1 VETQSTK
8 ILALRILKH
17 IVHNGSIK
25 IKSMGKYYEDL
36 DTLNQLVKKLQK
48 KNELSEFIIRC
59 VRYATE
65 NPEKSVSDI
74 IKHIK
79 KGRD

>member
-1 VETQSTK
+1 
-8 ILALRILKH
+8 
-17 IVHNGSIK
+17 
-25 IKSMGKYYEDL
+25 MGKYYEDL

-65 NPEKSVSDI
+65 HPEKSVSDI
-74 IKHIK
+74 IKEIK

>member
-1 VETQSTK
+1 MLNITK
-8 ILALRILKH
+8 Q
-17 IVHNGSIK
+17 IVLNGSIK
-25 IKSMGKYYEDL
+25 TLVMGKYYEDL

-59 VRYATE
+59 VRHAKE

-74 IKHIK
+74 IKEIK

>member
-1 VETQSTK
+1 MLSITK
-8 ILALRILKH
+8 QIADS
-17 IVHNGSIK
+17 GSNKIK
-25 IKSMGKYYEDL
+25 IMGKYYEDL
-36 DTLNQLVKKLQK
+36 DTLNQLVKKLEK

-59 VRYATE
+59 VRYAKE

-74 IKHIK
+74 IKEIK

>member
-1 VETQSTK
+1 M
-8 ILALRILKH
+8 LKH
-17 IVHNGSIK
+17 IKQIVNNGSIK
-25 IKSMGKYYEDL
+25 ILIMGKYYEDL

-59 VRYATE
+59 VRYAKE
-65 NPEKSVSDI
+65 NSEKSVSDI
-74 IKHIK
+74 IKEIK

>member
-1 VETQSTK
+1 
-8 ILALRILKH
+8 
-17 IVHNGSIK
+17 
-25 IKSMGKYYEDL
+25 MGKYYEDL

-65 NPEKSVSDI
+65 HSEKSVSDI
-74 IKHIK
+74 IKEIK

>member
-1 VETQSTK
+1 MLNITK
-8 ILALRILKH
+8 Q
-17 IVHNGSIK
+17 IVLNGSIK
-25 IKSMGKYYEDL
+25 TLVMGKYYEDL

-74 IKHIK
+74 IKEIK

>member
-1 VETQSTK
+1 MLNITK
-8 ILALRILKH
+8 Q
-17 IVHNGSIK
+17 IVLNGSIK
-25 IKSMGKYYEDL
+25 TLIMGKYYEDL

-65 NPEKSVSDI
+65 HPEKSVSDI
-74 IKHIK
+74 IKEIK

>member
-1 VETQSTK
+1 M
-8 ILALRILKH
+8 LKH
-17 IVHNGSIK
+17 IKQIVDSGLIK
-25 IKSMGKYYEDL
+25 IKSMGKYYEEL

-74 IKHIK
+74 IKEIK

>member
-1 VETQSTK
+1 MLNITK
-8 ILALRILKH
+8 Q
-17 IVHNGSIK
+17 IVLNGSIK
-25 IKSMGKYYEDL
+25 TLVMGKYYEDL

-65 NPEKSVSDI
+65 HPEKSVSDI
-74 IKHIK
+74 IKEIK

>member
-1 VETQSTK
+1 MLNITK
-8 ILALRILKH
+8 QIADS
-17 IVHNGSIK
+17 GSNKIK
-25 IKSMGKYYEDL
+25 IMGKYYEDL

-74 IKHIK
+74 IKEIK

>member
-1 VETQSTK
+1 MLSITK
-8 ILALRILKH
+8 QIADS
-17 IVHNGSIK
+17 GSNKIK
-25 IKSMGKYYEDL
+25 IMGKYYEDL

-74 IKHIK
+74 IKEIK

>member
-1 VETQSTK
+1 
-8 ILALRILKH
+8 
-17 IVHNGSIK
+17 
-25 IKSMGKYYEDL
+25 MGKYYEDL
-36 DTLNQLVKKLQK
+36 DTLNQLVKKLEK

-59 VRYATE
+59 VRHAKE

-74 IKHIK
+74 IKEIK

>member
-1 VETQSTK
+1 M
-8 ILALRILKH
+8 LRLIKQ
-17 IVHNGSIK
+17 IVDSGLIK

-59 VRYATE
+59 VRYAKE

-74 IKHIK
+74 IKEIK

>member
-1 VETQSTK
+1 MKVLK
-8 ILALRILKH
+8 ILKQ
-17 IVHNGSIK
+17 IVLNGSIK
-25 IKSMGKYYEDL
+25 TLIMGKYYEDL

-65 NPEKSVSDI
+65 HPEKSVSDI
-74 IKHIK
+74 IKEIK

>member
-1 VETQSTK
+1 MLNITK
-8 ILALRILKH
+8 Q
-17 IVHNGSIK
+17 IVLNGSIK
-25 IKSMGKYYEDL
+25 TLIMGKYYEDL

-59 VRYATE
+59 VRHAKE

-74 IKHIK
+74 IKEIK

>member
-1 VETQSTK
+1 MRV
-8 ILALRILKH
+8 LRTSKQKEPS
-17 IVHNGSIK
+17 GSIK

-59 VRYATE
+59 IRYATE

-74 IKHIK
+74 IKEIK

>member
-1 VETQSTK
+1 
-8 ILALRILKH
+8 
-17 IVHNGSIK
+17 
-25 IKSMGKYYEDL
+25 MGKYYEDL

-48 KNELSEFIIRC
+48 KNELSEFIIR
-59 VRYATE
+59 VIRYAKE

-74 IKHIK
+74 IKEIK

>member
-1 VETQSTK
+1 MLV
-8 ILALRILKH
+8 LRTSKQKEP
-17 IVHNGSIK
+17 NGSIK

-59 VRYATE
+59 IRYATE

-74 IKHIK
+74 IKEIK

>member
-1 VETQSTK
+1 MLNITK
-8 ILALRILKH
+8 Q
-17 IVHNGSIK
+17 IVLNGSIK
-25 IKSMGKYYEDL
+25 TLVMGKYYEDL

-48 KNELSEFIIRC
+48 KNELSEFIIRV
-59 VRYATE
+59 VRYAKE

-74 IKHIK
+74 IKEIK

>member
-1 VETQSTK
+1 MLNITK
-8 ILALRILKH
+8 Q
-17 IVHNGSIK
+17 IVLNGSIK
-25 IKSMGKYYEDL
+25 TLVMGKYYEDL
-36 DTLNQLVKKLQK
+36 DTLNQLVKKLEK

-59 VRYATE
+59 VRYAKE

-74 IKHIK
+74 IKEIK

>member
-1 VETQSTK
+1 
-8 ILALRILKH
+8 
-17 IVHNGSIK
+17 
-25 IKSMGKYYEDL
+25 MGKYYEDL

-59 VRYATE
+59 VRHAKE

-74 IKHIK
+74 IKEIK
-79 KGRD
+79 KGRDQTP

>member
-1 VETQSTK
+1 MLSITK
-8 ILALRILKH
+8 Q

-25 IKSMGKYYEDL
+25 KLIMGKYYEDL

-65 NPEKSVSDI
+65 HPEKSVSDI
-74 IKHIK
+74 IKEIK

>member
-1 VETQSTK
+1 MLSITK
-8 ILALRILKH
+8 QIADS
-17 IVHNGSIK
+17 GSNKIK
-25 IKSMGKYYEDL
+25 IMGKYYEDL

-65 NPEKSVSDI
+65 HPEKSVSDI
-74 IKHIK
+74 IKEIK

>member
-1 VETQSTK
+1 M
-8 ILALRILKH
+8 LKQ
-17 IVHNGSIK
+17 IVLNGSIK
-25 IKSMGKYYEDL
+25 TLIMGKYYEDL

-65 NPEKSVSDI
+65 HPEKSVSDI
-74 IKHIK
+74 IKEIK